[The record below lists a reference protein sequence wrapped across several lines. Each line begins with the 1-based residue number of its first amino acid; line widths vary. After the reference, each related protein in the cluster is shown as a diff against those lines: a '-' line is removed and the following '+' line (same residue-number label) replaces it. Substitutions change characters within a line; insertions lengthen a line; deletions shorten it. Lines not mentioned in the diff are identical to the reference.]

1 MINANIVPGKYT
13 DKKGKIQIYLQVS
26 INRKVKRLK
35 LFKADPAEFDGK
47 RQTMKKNHNRE
58 NLIIST
64 ALAKIEELNLT
75 DPDATFK
82 TVELAVS
89 GRTADSNVD
98 LLSLAH
104 TPATICAVKTLLE
117 VIPGAKLKQIGS
129 REVELWAKHTSTTR
143 CKLTAHRYLQYL
155 KAVFN
160 QAVKDGLIK
169 NNPFAE
175 LSLPRQEPH
184 REYLTMEELSA
195 IEALELSA
203 IERVY
208 RDMFLVE
215 CYTGLRVSDIKT
227 LQWTDIREGAICKK
241 MIKTKT
247 EVFIPLNNKAAS
259 IIERQPHTGELVFKK
274 AAATLPTINKY
285 IKGIC
290 HRAGITKKI
299 TSHCGRHTFAV
310 QSLNKRIPIEVVSKL
325 LGHRDLKTTQIYA
338 KVANPLIVDYMKRWD
353 E

>member
-1 MINANIVPGKYT
+1 
-13 DKKGKIQIYLQVS
+13 
-26 INRKVKRLK
+26 
-35 LFKADPAEFDGK
+35 
-47 RQTMKKNHNRE
+47 
-58 NLIIST
+58 
-64 ALAKIEELNLT
+64 
-75 DPDATFK
+75 
-82 TVELAVS
+82 
-89 GRTADSNVD
+89 
-98 LLSLAH
+98 
-104 TPATICAVKTLLE
+104 
-117 VIPGAKLKQIGS
+117 
-129 REVELWAKHTSTTR
+129 
-143 CKLTAHRYLQYL
+143 
-155 KAVFN
+155 
-160 QAVKDGLIK
+160 
-169 NNPFAE
+169 
-175 LSLPRQEPH
+175 
-184 REYLTMEELSA
+184 MEELSA
-195 IEALELSA
+195 IEALELST

-259 IIERQPHTGELVFKK
+259 IIERQPHAGELVFEK
-274 AAATLPTINKY
+274 ATATLPTINKY
-285 IKGIC
+285 IKDIC
-290 HRAGITKKI
+290 YRAGITKKI